1 MRSLLIIVLVF
12 LLVACSDKPE
22 SFLPNEKFNSIFE
35 NPSEGVNYEPLDIIQ
50 TEDNGYLILAES
62 ALDAVF
68 IMKITSLGQLAWS
81 TTMPATFENPVA
93 DLIFNEGKYYF
104 IASTQA
110 DQTATLIEVDDFNQS
125 VTPTQ
130 RTYVGYR
137 NPLAF
142 GRMNPENFLLLNY
155 NDTTGPV
162 LSKIQSG
169 FGQEWAR
176 RYDSTA
182 IEIDAIDEI
191 RNNTSANF
199 FVGGF
204 DNGENTY
211 FHSLRTNGYALTFTD
226 EQGIETGKVSG
237 TSEDKVISYAYL
249 GNQAG
254 AINYVV
260 NGNSFFQLAMP
271 LQNNDSISLNQVGG
285 ESLIDKTENDN
296 AQIINTE
303 VVATANIIN
312 LYGTVDGRIKWTNYA
327 VGSGSIQQIDYVGG
341 NDPLKVKKAIGTRDG
356 GIAILAKITIAGSR
370 ERIAVQKIPR
380 EELLGI
386 N

>member
-22 SFLPNEKFNSIFE
+22 SFLSNEKFNSIFE

-62 ALDAVF
+62 TLDAVF
-68 IMKITSLGQLAWS
+68 VMKITSLGQLAWS

-130 RTYVGYR
+130 RTYLGYR

-204 DNGENTY
+204 DNGENAY
-211 FHSLRTNGYALTFTD
+211 FHSLRANGYALTFTD

-237 TSEDKVISYAYL
+237 TNEDKVISYTYL
-249 GNQAG
+249 GNQTG

-271 LQNNDSISLNQVGG
+271 LQNNDSIFLNQVGG
-285 ESLIDKTENDN
+285 ERLIDKTENDN

-303 VVATANIIN
+303 VVATTNIIN
-312 LYGTVDGRIKWTNYA
+312 LYGTVDGRIKWTNYS
-327 VGSGSIQQIDYVGG
+327 VGSGSIQQIDYLGG
-341 NDPLKVKKAIGTRDG
+341 NDPHEIKKAIDTRDG

>member
-12 LLVACSDKPE
+12 LLSSCSDKPE

-68 IMKITSLGQLAWS
+68 VMKITSLGQLAWS

-204 DNGENTY
+204 DNGENAY
-211 FHSLRTNGYALTFTD
+211 FHSLRANGYALTFTD
-226 EQGIETGKVSG
+226 EQGIETSKVSG
-237 TSEDKVISYAYL
+237 ISEDKVISYTYL
-249 GNQAG
+249 GNQTG

-260 NGNSFFQLAMP
+260 NENSFFQLAMP

-303 VVATANIIN
+303 VVATASIIN
-312 LYGTVDGRIKWTNYA
+312 LYSTVDGRIKWTNYA

-341 NDPLKVKKAIGTRDG
+341 NDPLEIKKAIGTRDG

-380 EELLGI
+380 EELLGL

>member
-12 LLVACSDKPE
+12 LLASCSDKSE

-35 NPSEGVNYEPLDIIQ
+35 NPSEEVNYEPLDIIQ

-68 IMKITSLGQLAWS
+68 VMKITSLGQLAWS

-204 DNGENTY
+204 DNGENAY
-211 FHSLRTNGYALTFTD
+211 FHCLRANGYALTFTD

-237 TSEDKVISYAYL
+237 TSEDKVISYTYL
-249 GNQAG
+249 GNQTE

-285 ESLIDKTENDN
+285 ERLIDKTENDN

-303 VVATANIIN
+303 VVATASIIN

-341 NDPLKVKKAIGTRDG
+341 NDPLEIKKAIGTRDG

-380 EELLGI
+380 EELLGL